1 MDGGKAERIGEG
13 EEAGVAPV
21 LELELVALDMG
32 LHFVEVLQALP
43 ADQVECLE

>member
-1 MDGGKAERIGEG
+1 MRAQRAILFVG
-13 EEAGVAPV
+13 AG
-21 LELELVALDMG
+21 LETRPGIQRALDMG